1 MTTQHNISAN
11 DFFKLFC
18 AELDQF
24 QEFCFAKED
33 EFNSCKKKDPQAI
46 AILSLAI
53 QSFDFA
59 RGLKALHANGKSSSS
74 QMTLLRSLLEC
85 VVRIKYIDLYDQVGL
100 NNLIR
105 TDLDARIK
113 RYKVAEKV
121 WPKVLDI
128 DDQKQNAILSDKKA
142 LEELEKK
149 GFQIIKSVEVL
160 LAKIG
165 DKNSEVIA
173 AELYS
178 AYRELCPPAHSD
190 LDYLLKRLFTDKK
203 SPFSCESE
211 IYECATYWLRSAGH
225 DLNLSMNRLKASNA

>member
-1 MTTQHNISAN
+1 MTAQHNTSEN
-11 DFFKLFC
+11 DFFELFC
-18 AELDQF
+18 AELGQF

-33 EFNSCKKKDPQAI
+33 EFNSYKNKDPQAI

-53 QSFDFA
+53 QSFDFG

-100 NNLIR
+100 NNLIY

-121 WPKVLDI
+121 WSKVLDV
-128 DDQKQNAILSDKKA
+128 DNQKHNANLSDKKA
-142 LEELEKK
+142 LEDVKKK
-149 GFQIIKSVEVL
+149 GSEIIKSVEIL
-160 LAKIG
+160 LARIG
-165 DKNSEVIA
+165 DKNSEVKA

-203 SPFSCESE
+203 TPFSCESE
-211 IYECATYWLRSAGH
+211 IYECAVAWIQSAGH
-225 DLNLSMNRLKASNA
+225 SLDSVMNRLRAVNA